1 MKTLGELGDL
11 DHIMKCIPR
20 AGITIDGG
28 LLAMK
33 ILKIFS

>member
-20 AGITIDGG
+20 AGTTIDGG
-28 LLAMK
+28 LLVMK
-33 ILKIFS
+33 IFLIF